1 MHRPFIL
8 YSVFDSRNGYQPI
21 LDNLQK
27 EKGKWL
33 TFLNPQPILV
43 NLQKGLVECSGVKT
57 KKIQVKK
64 LCVNI
69 KFWYRNIIDHEMKT
83 ELGTINGSKHK
94 VQASCGFQKI
104 KIKKKNLIEAI
115 SVFSWYRETSFDL
128 VRHCLNCVVLFTFI
142 ICHCWWPVAWL
153 FLIGCWE

>member
-1 MHRPFIL
+1 MIVNETCTYASTL

-57 KKIQVKK
+57 KKKIQVKK
-64 LCVNI
+64 QCVNI
-69 KFWYRNIIDHEMKT
+69 KFWYRNIIDHEMKA

-94 VQASCGFQKI
+94 VQASCGL
-104 KIKKKNLIEAI
+104 KKKNLKIDRSNLGFQLI
-115 SVFSWYRETSFDL
+115 SRD
-128 VRHCLNCVVLFTFI
+128 
-142 ICHCWWPVAWL
+142 
-153 FLIGCWE
+153 